1 MNHPGMEFELYSHR
15 NAQEIAESANFLK
28 DWEVFQE
35 AIASVSDQD
44 LKTAFKALGA
54 RREGRSKAGQKSLS
68 HSINAVF
75 RKKLGALG
83 WDLEPALFTK
93 EKAGVGPSGWKLD
106 FVKRLPNSRARRENC
121 TFAVEVAFNHSEAA
135 AWVLTKLALA
145 CERTSMPKAIDAT
158 IGILVVMQSDLKKA
172 GNFDGSCCTYDR
184 YIHTIQVMHDL
195 LRAPLLVVGLGPPKT
210 FRLKGHA
217 RGVRIVGA
225 IEDV

>member
-1 MNHPGMEFELYSHR
+1 MDFDLYSHR
-15 NAQEIAESANFLK
+15 NAKEIAESPNFQK
-28 DWEVFQE
+28 DWKVFQE

-44 LKTAFKALGA
+44 LKTAFKALRT
-54 RREGRSKAGQKSLS
+54 RREGRRIEGQKSLA
-68 HSINAVF
+68 HSINEVL
-75 RKKLGALG
+75 RKKLVALG
-83 WDLEPALFTK
+83 WDLEPALFFK
-93 EKAGVGPSGWKLD
+93 DKAGLGPSGWRLD
-106 FVKRLPNSRARRENC
+106 FVKRLPDSRARQDIC

-145 CERTSMPKAIDAT
+145 CERTSIPKAIDAT

-172 GNFDGSCCTYDR
+172 GNFDGSCCTFDR

-210 FRLKGHA
+210 FRLKGYA

>member
-1 MNHPGMEFELYSHR
+1 MLLAMDFSLHSHR
-15 NAQEIAESANFLK
+15 NALEIAESANFRK
-28 DWEVFQE
+28 DWESFRDV
-35 AIASVSDQD
+35 ISSVSDHD
-44 LKTAFKALGA
+44 LKTTFRALGA
-54 RREGRSKAGQKSLS
+54 RREGRRKEGQKSLS
-68 HSINAVF
+68 HAINEVL

-83 WDLEPALFTK
+83 WDLEPTLFSK
-93 EKAGVGPSGWKLD
+93 DKAGLGPSGWKLD
-106 FVKRLPNSRARRENC
+106 FVKRLPNSRARQKSC

-145 CERTSMPKAIDAT
+145 CERATIPKDIDAS
-158 IGILVVMQSDLKKA
+158 IGILVVMQSNLKKA

-184 YIHTIQVMHDL
+184 YIHTIKVMHDL

-217 RGVRIVGA
+217 RGVRIVGV

>member
-1 MNHPGMEFELYSHR
+1 MTAMDLELYSHR
-15 NAQEIAESANFLK
+15 NAQEIAESVNFRK
-28 DWEVFQE
+28 DWEVFKD

-44 LKTAFKALGA
+44 LKMAFKAFGA
-54 RREGRSKAGQKSLS
+54 RREGKRKEGQKSLS
-68 HSINAVF
+68 HAINEVL

-83 WDLEPALFTK
+83 WDLEPTLFSK
-93 EKAGVGPSGWKLD
+93 DKAGLGPSGWKLD
-106 FVKRLPNSRARRENC
+106 FVKRLPNSRARQKSC
-121 TFAVEVAFNHSEAA
+121 TFVVEVAFNHSEAA

-145 CERTSMPKAIDAT
+145 CERTTIPKDIDAT

-184 YIHTIQVMHDL
+184 YIHTIKVMHDL

-217 RGVRIVGA
+217 RGVRIVGV

>member
-1 MNHPGMEFELYSHR
+1 MDYELYSHR
-15 NAQEIAESANFLK
+15 NAQEIAESVYFRK

-35 AIASVSDQD
+35 AISSVSDQD
-44 LKTAFKALGA
+44 LKTVFKALGA
-54 RREGRSKAGQKSLS
+54 RREGKRKEGHKSLS
-68 HSINAVF
+68 HAINEVL

-83 WDLEPALFTK
+83 WDLEPLLFPK
-93 EKAGVGPSGWKLD
+93 DKSNLGPGGWKLD
-106 FVKRLPNSRARRENC
+106 FVKRRTSKRALQNSC

-145 CERTSMPKAIDAT
+145 CERSTMPKDIDAV

-172 GNFDGSCCTYDR
+172 GNFDGSCCTFDR
-184 YIHTIQVMHDL
+184 YIHTIKVMHDL
-195 LRAPLLVVGLGPPKT
+195 LRAPLLVVGLGAPKT

-217 RGVRIVGA
+217 RGVRIVGM

>member
-1 MNHPGMEFELYSHR
+1 MDFQVYSHR
-15 NAQEIAESANFLK
+15 NAQEIAESINFQK

-35 AIASVSDQD
+35 AISTVSDHD

-54 RREGRSKAGQKSLS
+54 RREGKRKEGQKSLS
-68 HSINAVF
+68 HAINDVL
-75 RKKLGALG
+75 RKKLGELG
-83 WDLEPALFTK
+83 WDLEPNLFSK
-93 EKAGVGPSGWKLD
+93 EKAGLGPGGWKLD
-106 FVKRLPNSRARRENC
+106 FVKRPHDSRARQKGC

-145 CERTSMPKAIDAT
+145 CERTTIPKDVDAT
-158 IGILVVMQSDLKKA
+158 IGILVVMQGDLKEA

-184 YIHTIQVMHDL
+184 YIQTIKVMHDM

-210 FRLKGHA
+210 FRLKGYA
-217 RGVRIVGA
+217 RGVRIVGV